1 MQAVL
6 LSGRGARITGLADYL
21 RKELGVTV
29 ELVRPLAAVK
39 TVKGTVQVDLNNPDF
54 AVSTGLALRGLE
66 GER

>member
-1 MQAVL
+1 
-6 LSGRGARITGLADYL
+6 LADYL